1 LGGAEADPVTQ
12 LQVIEAVTRIDPA
25 TGWVMMIGAASIA
38 SPAVFLPDEAISQ
51 MFVGGRPPRAAGAL
65 MPTGRA
71 VPVEGG
77 YRVSGRWSFASGIR
91 HSQWLSAG
99 ALVTDEGG
107 EVVERLSIVFPTKE
121 AVIHDNWQVAGLK
134 GTGSNDF
141 SVSNLFVPEV
151 FTWRRGSGQKPL
163 RGGPLY
169 HIGLP
174 GFLSV
179 EHAAFALGVGRR
191 ALEAIIDLAQSK
203 TRGFTTYSSPSLLST
218 RLSFQLALGR
228 CDFRLRA
235 ARSLASEIFD
245 SAWVMVCQGGEPG
258 PQAHAEMRSAGTFA
272 TEIAAEVVTD
282 SFRYGGGTALYSS
295 NVLQQCLR
303 DIQAAAQHYMVNDSA
318 YESHGQ
324 ILLGLPDANPMS

>member
-1 LGGAEADPVTQ
+1 
-12 LQVIEAVTRIDPA
+12 
-25 TGWVMMIGAASIA
+25 M
-38 SPAVFLPDEAISQ
+38 
-51 MFVGGRPPRAAGAL
+51 
-65 MPTGRA
+65 
-71 VPVEGG
+71 
-77 YRVSGRWSFASGIR
+77 
-91 HSQWLSAG
+91 
-99 ALVTDEGG
+99 
-107 EVVERLSIVFPTKE
+107 VERLSIVFPTKE

-191 ALEAIIDLAQSK
+191 ALEAIINLAQSK